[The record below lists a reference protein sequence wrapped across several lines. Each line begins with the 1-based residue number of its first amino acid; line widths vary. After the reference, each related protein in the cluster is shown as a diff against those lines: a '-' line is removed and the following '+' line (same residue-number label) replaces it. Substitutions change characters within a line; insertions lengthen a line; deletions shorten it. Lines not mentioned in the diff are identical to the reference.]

1 MSAFLNQALSFWTID
16 YSLTSWR
23 SKIQRVKDLD
33 LPEKAR
39 NFIIQ
44 EWGIEN
50 LHPPQVEAITPIMA
64 GKNSLVAIPTA
75 SGKSLIAYIGIMRR
89 LLVDEIGSESNIH
102 SSVESSCPCY

>member
-1 MSAFLNQALSFWTID
+1 MTTVSHHGGANP
-16 YSLTSWR
+16 
-23 SKIQRVKDLD
+23 RVKDLD

-44 EWGIEN
+44 EWGIEK
-50 LHPPQVEAITPIMA
+50 LHPPQVEAISPIMA

-89 LLVDEIGSESNIH
+89 LLVDEIDQKQ
-102 SSVESSCPCY
+102 YT

>member
-1 MSAFLNQALSFWTID
+1 MAEQNPS
-16 YSLTSWR
+16 
-23 SKIQRVKDLD
+23 VKDLD

-89 LLVDEIGSESNIH
+89 LLVDEIGSKAIYIVPLKLLLLKNLTS
-102 SSVESSCPCY
+102 